1 MADKTKVASNG
12 ALGLGIGALGL
23 STIPDLPTDIT
34 GVSEPVGL
42 ILALIGAIIK
52 LVQFYKAKK

>member
-1 MADKTKVASNG
+1 MADKTKAASNG

-23 STIPDLPTDIT
+23 STIPDLPADIT